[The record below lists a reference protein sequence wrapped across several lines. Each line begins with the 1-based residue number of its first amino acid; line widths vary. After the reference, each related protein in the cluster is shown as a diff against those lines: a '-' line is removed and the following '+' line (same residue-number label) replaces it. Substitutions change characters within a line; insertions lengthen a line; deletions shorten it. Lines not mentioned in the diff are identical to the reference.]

1 MVNKLIIIYR
11 EYVKRIFVTIMLVL
25 ICIIS
30 FYMSDQTW
38 NTYLDKELEIRQKY
52 STYNISPYDINKITF
67 STRSSYEEQKNM
79 IEGLSDIEG
88 VSAYG
93 LMTATDI
100 QMDSTKELIDC
111 VVSDA
116 ALMQMCNIGITK
128 DIYLK
133 AQEEWKDYE
142 LVWLGSTYKGKY
154 NIGDKCSNM
163 GTDVVVAGF
172 LKSDAR
178 WIINDSVS
186 IIQYDLSSSALI
198 LTDNF
203 EKFDFGESFG
213 YTTPVYYIA
222 DYKDNE
228 IVKEKINN
236 YQVEKG
242 IRAGITNE
250 GEELKKNTDENMIT
264 NDKKFVASV
273 LLYMIAIVA
282 VSAVTIIECLINR
295 RDYALF
301 IINGIS
307 RCAVYFMIVI
317 KNALLIFVP
326 AVVVWMYCQWN
337 IFHGIIPHDTGF
349 ASELSYMVTKLSH
362 CVYVPVIMLAQA
374 VIMTT
379 ISCIIPII
387 YLHRRSIAELMEK

>member
-11 EYVKRIFVTIMLVL
+11 EYLKRAFVTIMLVL
-25 ICIIS
+25 ICVIS

-38 NTYLDKELEIRQKY
+38 NSYLEKELEVRYKY
-52 STYNISPYDINKITF
+52 GAYNINPYDVNKITF
-67 STRSSYEEQKNM
+67 STKSSYAEQENM
-79 IEGLSDIEG
+79 ADGLSGIEE

-93 LMTATDI
+93 LMTSTNI
-100 QMDSTKELIDC
+100 QMDSTEELIDC

-116 ALMQMCNIGITK
+116 SLVQMCDTGITK
-128 DIYLK
+128 DTYIN
-133 AQEEWKDYE
+133 AHEEWKDYE
-142 LVWLGSTYKGKY
+142 LVWLGSSYKGKY
-154 NIGDKCSNM
+154 NAGDKCSYM

-172 LKSDAR
+172 LKNNAR
-178 WIINDSVS
+178 WIINNNVS
-186 IIQYDLSSSALI
+186 IKQFDLSSSGLI

-203 EKFDFGESFG
+203 KKFDFGKEYE

-222 DYKDNE
+222 DYKNNE
-228 IVKEKINN
+228 IVKDKINN

-242 IRAGITNE
+242 IRAGIINE
-250 GEELKKNTDENMIT
+250 GEELKKNIDENVIT
-264 NDKKFVASV
+264 NDKTFVASV
-273 LLYMIAIVA
+273 LLYVIAIVS
-282 VSAVTIIECLINR
+282 VSAVTIIECLINK

-307 RCAVYFMIVI
+307 RRVVYFMIVI

-326 AVVVWMYCQWN
+326 AAAVWMYCQWK
-337 IFHGIIPHDTGF
+337 IFHGIIPQDTGF
-349 ASELSYMVTKLSH
+349 ASELSYMITKLSH
-362 CVYVPVIMLAQA
+362 CVYVPFIMLVQA
-374 VIMTT
+374 VIMTI